1 MAEASV
7 EDYDF
12 STGDAGA
19 SLTFNSEAGQIRVG
33 GYEIYSLFNL
43 ISSLNYIILSPP
55 DLL

>member
-1 MAEASV
+1 MLSSFVVDYFKEMTEANV

-33 GYEIYSLFNL
+33 G
-43 ISSLNYIILSPP
+43 
-55 DLL
+55 